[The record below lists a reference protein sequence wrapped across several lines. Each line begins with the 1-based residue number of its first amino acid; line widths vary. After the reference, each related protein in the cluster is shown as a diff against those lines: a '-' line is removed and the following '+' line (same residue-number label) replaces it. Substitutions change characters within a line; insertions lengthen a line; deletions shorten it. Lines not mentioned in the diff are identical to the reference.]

1 LSYESAALQ
10 RLGGCVHVARGFL
23 AATMNGLVITAL
35 STPQVATHLTVASPF
50 GTAGKDSWGS
60 DALTDGKIKA

>member
-1 LSYESAALQ
+1 M
-10 RLGGCVHVARGFL
+10 HVARGFL